1 MEGKAREVSRG
12 RWGSKGRSGRFG
24 ISRDRTTDFLVFR
37 SAGMAGPG
45 RRGGLPSPGRVVEFG
60 RTSSFKLAVC
70 SASSS
75 NAEVSAERRLPES
88 LLKGSA
94 IVTTPPSRTT

>member
-1 MEGKAREVSRG
+1 MS
-12 RWGSKGRSGRFG
+12 RSG
-24 ISRDRTTDFLVFR
+24 
-37 SAGMAGPG
+37 
-45 RRGGLPSPGRVVEFG
+45 GGFAEPRPGRVVEFG

-94 IVTTPPSRTT
+94 IVTTPPSRTTVGMMWFGFSVPAVGAGAEGDATVRLGG

>member
-1 MEGKAREVSRG
+1 MS
-12 RWGSKGRSGRFG
+12 RSG
-24 ISRDRTTDFLVFR
+24 
-37 SAGMAGPG
+37 
-45 RRGGLPSPGRVVEFG
+45 GGFAEPRPGRVVEFG

-94 IVTTPPSRTT
+94 IVTTPPSRTTCGNDVVRVLGTCGGRGSGG